1 MISTLFAYDGWHF
14 VGFVAGEIRD
24 PQRTVPRSIFLGV
37 FIVIAIYVAANVAYI
52 YVLGQERIA
61 ASERVAADAMAAMI
75 GPVGATLITLAILCS
90 TFGAISANVL
100 AGPRVLFAMA
110 RDGTLFSS
118 LAHVHARYETPA
130 NAIWALAIWSGVL
143 TLTGG
148 YEHLIT
154 MSQFANWIFFTMVI
168 SSVMVLRHTHPE
180 WPRPYRV
187 AGYPFTVIVF
197 ALVSSAFVVNTLV
210 ESVWSSLL
218 GLGLLLLGVPF
229 YLRSKPP
236 AA

>member
-1 MISTLFAYDGWHF
+1 
-14 VGFVAGEIRD
+14 
-24 PQRTVPRSIFLGV
+24 
-37 FIVIAIYVAANVAYI
+37 
-52 YVLGQERIA
+52 
-61 ASERVAADAMAAMI
+61 
-75 GPVGATLITLAILCS
+75 
-90 TFGAISANVL
+90 
-100 AGPRVLFAMA
+100 
-110 RDGTLFSS
+110 
-118 LAHVHARYETPA
+118 
-130 NAIWALAIWSGVL
+130 
-143 TLTGG
+143 
-148 YEHLIT
+148 
-154 MSQFANWIFFTMVI
+154 MVI